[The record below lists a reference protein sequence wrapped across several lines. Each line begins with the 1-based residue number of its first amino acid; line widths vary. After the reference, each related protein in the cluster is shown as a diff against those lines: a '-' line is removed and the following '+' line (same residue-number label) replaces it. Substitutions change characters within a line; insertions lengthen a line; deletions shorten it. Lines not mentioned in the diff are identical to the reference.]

1 MENCYQEI
9 LSRNAPIY
17 TITNNH
23 NSMYN
28 NEKNDVNLR
37 KNNIYVIDNKT
48 YGSLLSVIP
57 LQLLAYYISI
67 EKGIN
72 PDTPKNLAK
81 VVTVQ

>member
-1 MENCYQEI
+1 
-9 LSRNAPIY
+9 
-17 TITNNH
+17 
-23 NSMYN
+23 MYN

-81 VVTVQ
+81 VVTVE